1 MPYYVIS
8 MILSVPL
15 SLSATEQSTLSKS
28 PVSSMT
34 LPPVSSSSDEPTG
47 IGASLTKN
55 VVPLVAAQ
63 PPPDVVDTSSTSV
76 VT

>member
-1 MPYYVIS
+1 

-34 LPPVSSSSDEPTG
+34 LPPVKSSSEEPTG
-47 IGASLTKN
+47 IGASLTKKD
-55 VVPLVAAQ
+55 VPLFAAL